1 MGPSGPSDEILAWMR
16 EHAAEHTIRG
26 MVLTGELAE
35 HWLRAHE
42 GTDVAEVHLLALAD
56 VVQGEVDA
64 ARQARE
70 REEG

>member
-35 HWLRAHE
+35 HWREEHA
-42 GTDVAEVHLLALAD
+42 VAVDDRPLFALAA
-56 VVQGEVDA
+56 VVQAEVDA
-64 ARQARE
+64 AQRE
-70 REEG
+70 RETGEG